1 MLQEFISDLYSY
13 RNRIG
18 LLIGHYSIS
27 LMRAY
32 ISGACTVFWLNG
44 DNEAYEAF
52 DRSWREYVDV
62 YYGLKPG
69 DGVQG
74 WHRLIK
80 QHTTSEKEAIEVF
93 YSLLEK
99 YLKEKYPYIIIDCQE
114 SSE

>member
-52 DRSWREYVDV
+52 DRSWVMS
-62 YYGLKPG
+62 
-69 DGVQG
+69 
-74 WHRLIK
+74 I
-80 QHTTSEKEAIEVF
+80 VF
-93 YSLLEK
+93 RTFSQSTPWRNCQMIFQDSLSQSPKTL
-99 YLKEKYPYIIIDCQE
+99 LVATALAA
-114 SSE
+114 